1 VCALTDFSADQNGIK
16 GLAGFSRQRAAD
28 VRSAVANLN
37 KLPAPSDD
45 ILGDAGATGADRD
58 FLAAWVDE
66 LNIVAGGL
74 DEIGQKFEDSAR
86 DYDTTDVHWS
96 HKFQGVAS

>member
-1 VCALTDFSADQNGIK
+1 MTDFSADQDGIK
-16 GLAGFSRQRAAD
+16 GLAGFSADRAAD

-58 FLAAWVDE
+58 FFAAWVDE
-66 LNIVAGGL
+66 LSIVAGGL
-74 DEIGQKFEDSAR
+74 DEIGKKFQ
-86 DYDTTDVHWS
+86 DTADNYHATDVHWS
-96 HKFQGVAS
+96 HNFQNVAS